1 MSRRVVNITLD
12 NLDDLP
18 SRCRAC
24 VVWQLDPVGLE
35 RAIDAGETEFEKES
49 WVSAT
54 LLEWGS
60 CGKIVYVDGTPAGYI
75 MYAPPAYVP
84 RSIAFP
90 TSPVSPDAVL
100 LMTAHVLPDFASGGL
115 GRMLVQ
121 GVAKDLT
128 RRGVRAIEA
137 FGDEKWEAPKC
148 VVPAEYLR
156 SVGFKTVR
164 PHHRFPRL
172 RLELKT
178 AISWREDVE
187 VALERLLGSMSPDPV
202 LRPV

>member
-18 SRCRAC
+18 TRCRAC
-24 VVWQLDPVGLE
+24 VFWQLDPVGLE
-35 RAIDAGETEFEKES
+35 RAIDAGDTEFEKES

-121 GVAKDLT
+121 GVAKDLV
-128 RRGVRAIEA
+128 RRNVRAIEA
-137 FGDEKWEAPKC
+137 FGDEKWESPKC
-148 VVPAEYLR
+148 VVPAEYL
-156 SVGFKTVR
+156 
-164 PHHRFPRL
+164 
-172 RLELKT
+172 
-178 AISWREDVE
+178 E
-187 VALERLLGSMSPDPV
+187 VASIVPRTASRPSGRTTGSRGCGWSS
-202 LRPV
+202 RRRSRGARTSRWRSSGCSGR